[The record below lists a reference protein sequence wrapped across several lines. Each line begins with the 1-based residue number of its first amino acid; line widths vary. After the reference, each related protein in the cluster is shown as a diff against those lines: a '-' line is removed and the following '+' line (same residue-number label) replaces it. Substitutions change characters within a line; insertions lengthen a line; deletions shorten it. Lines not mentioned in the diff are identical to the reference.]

1 MKKIKLDTII
11 NISIIIWLVFWLYYM
26 VFNWDVFV
34 IKLNTSL
41 GFTLVGGYPFIF
53 FSVVGLVVLLVLK
66 YFNKTIQLEVWK
78 KEAESNRKL
87 ALLEKDIEILKLRE
101 TIYKMQSEELS
112 KNSATLEALHK
123 KLDNLDD
130 STSSNDEKTQTSPP
144 EDNHPD
150 R

>member
-53 FSVVGLVVLLVLK
+53 FSVVGLVILLVLK

-130 STSSNDEKTQTSPP
+130 STSSNDEKTQTGPP